1 MGSGGG
7 GGGGV
12 VCVVVVD
19 VDGRRMRRSAGGV
32 VKWLRE
38 ESHVFSWGG
47 GWMEQPAGRPSV
59 VFGLCLTSYSVVLA
73 LTVRTVISK

>member
-1 MGSGGG
+1 
-7 GGGGV
+7 
-12 VCVVVVD
+12 
-19 VDGRRMRRSAGGV
+19 V